1 MTTQSG
7 QQKKGGLAGWSTR
20 DLLVT
25 AAIGIV
31 FGPVIAGALNLS
43 IFLMAALTPL
53 AAYPLV
59 WPIFVLAAVMAPYI
73 IRKPGAAVI
82 SELVTGLI
90 MVPFTPYGFATLVGR
105 LIEGVAYESP
115 FLVTRYRRWGWISM
129 MLSPAL
135 AVMPMFTMVMFSMGG
150 FNLEPGMIVLLYAG
164 SLVAGAIGGALA
176 KALADAVAKTG
187 VLNSFAIGQ
196 AQQEEI

>member
-1 MTTQSG
+1 MSTQIT
-7 QQKKGGLAGWSTR
+7 QKKKRGLASWKTR

-31 FGPVIAGALNLS
+31 FGLVLAGALNLG
-43 IFLMAALTPL
+43 IVLGAALTPL
-53 AAYPLV
+53 IAVILV
-59 WPIFVLAAVMAPYI
+59 MPVTVLAGMMALYI
-73 IRKPGAAVI
+73 IRKPGTAVI

-90 MVPFTPYGFATLVGR
+90 MAPFTLYGVGALPFR
-105 LIEGVAYESP
+105 LIEGVLYEAP

-135 AVMPMFTMVMFSMGG
+135 PAMALFTMAMFSYGG

-164 SLVAGAIGGALA
+164 NFVAAAIGGALA
-176 KALADAVAKTG
+176 KALADAIAKTG
-187 VLNSFAIGQ
+187 VLDSYAIGQ
-196 AQQEEI
+196 ERQEEI

>member
-1 MTTQSG
+1 MSTQTTQKK
-7 QQKKGGLAGWSTR
+7 KKGLASWKTR

-25 AAIGIV
+25 AVIGLV
-31 FGPVIAGALNLS
+31 FGPVLAGAVNLS
-43 IFLMAALTPL
+43 VVLGAALTPL
-53 AAYPLV
+53 IAAILV
-59 WPIFVLAAVMAPYI
+59 MPISVMAAVMAPYI

-115 FLVTRYRRWGWISM
+115 FLVTRYRRWGWMSM

-135 AVMPMFTMVMFSMGG
+135 PVMAMLTMAMFGLGG

-164 SLVAGAIGGALA
+164 SLVAGAIGGWLA

>member
-1 MTTQSG
+1 MSTQNT
-7 QQKKGGLAGWSTR
+7 QKKKKGLASWSTR

-59 WPIFVLAAVMAPYI
+59 FPVFVLAGLTAPYI

-82 SELVTGLI
+82 SELVSGLI
-90 MVPFTPYGFATLVGR
+90 MMPFTPVGFTVLVGR
-105 LIEGVAYESP
+105 LIEGVLYEAP

-135 AVMPMFTMVMFSMGG
+135 AAMVMFTMAMFSMGG
-150 FNLEPGMIVLLYAG
+150 FNLEPGMIVLLYVG
-164 SLVAGAIGGALA
+164 SFVAGAIGGALA
-176 KALADAVAKTG
+176 KALADAIAKTG

-196 AQQEEI
+196 AGEEI